1 MLRAIA
7 LVGLLVAIC
16 IGSTAVAGAFGHHPR
31 QAKQGLGHHR
41 CVTAQPKS
49 AQAHG
54 SGARRPSQRGCRRSH
69 RAHQEAGVVPPAA
82 SGDTPA
88 PPSGPVAPPPPPESN
103 PVRDA
108 QQPAPVVGSSVAPPV
123 GEAQDEAEE
132 PEPAEEEEEE
142 AEEGGESE
150 AGEDEEGESEEGGE
164 SGPGPGAVSAQAED
178 FAGAPADVVLPAA
191 AGVDLGS
198 AEGCV
203 AIGPLGIE
211 VEFGG
216 VEAGAQSGSVRLQ
229 LTPGGSMPEEVRCP
243 TASGSRS
250 FEVTAAAPTGGGVL
264 GDPIDPRY
272 LTELPFGTRSFW
284 IEPWRSYLDTWP
296 ASRLLD
302 ALGINFNVTGAEAP
316 ATAQLLQSSG
326 FRLARIEISWNQLSY
341 SNPGQFV
348 EEAGLLQKL
357 NALRENGLRP
367 LILLNSNSGVP
378 APAEAVT
385 LTTTAAAAAG
395 SRTVMLDQASAAAVV
410 PERTGFANLSFGGN
424 PDVLI
429 TAVDADGRATLSR
442 PLAAELAAG
451 PHPGST
457 LGFGPFGPPKLADG
471 STNPEFQRTLDG
483 WLEYVGTVNRL
494 AEEVFGPGNYDFE
507 VWNELS
513 FASEFLDES
522 SYYSPDRVSGS
533 GSVTKALLEATVQY
547 LRDPAHG
554 VSPEVGIS
562 DGFAGQT
569 PFAAAGSV
577 PVGTTALSKHLY
589 QGPLY
594 FPRNATINGVRPLDA
609 LGQSDATGRNSPFTP
624 KLTPN
629 FGSAFPEY
637 FLTAIQTES
646 LIRDLSPNTNTIYG
660 VPHGRSVGPAGGEP
674 TEVWM
679 TEYNLNTRT
688 LFPLQTG
695 NQDQYIGRL
704 TDAQEE
710 RVQAEV
716 VLRSLVAMVNK
727 GLGREYF
734 YAAAHNP
741 GYDLISEG
749 FMDALAANHGAY
761 PVGESGGDTMVALP
775 RMLSR
780 FAGPGPAGAP
790 RQLSLL
796 SIAQAGDQSVW
807 SGDGTAA
814 HPSLYDRDLLAVLPF
829 QSAPQQFVIPVYVM
843 TPNLTTVWDPSVPAD
858 SPTRFDLPDLR
869 FRITLGNLPET
880 AGPPQVSA
888 YDPLRDESTPA
899 RLVSR
904 AGSRAVFEI
913 AATDYPRLLSID
925 YPGG

>member
-1 MLRAIA
+1 MLRATA
-7 LVGLLVAIC
+7 LAGLLFAIC
-16 IGSTAVAGAFGHHPR
+16 AVPAAAAGVSGRHTPLAEQGVGRHH
-31 QAKQGLGHHR
+31 
-41 CVTAQPKS
+41 CVS
-49 AQAHG
+49 ATSKQAHAHG
-54 SGARRPSQRGCRRSH
+54 VRAHRRTRHGCRRSQ
-69 RAHQEAGVVPPAA
+69 RGPGETGAA
-82 SGDTPA
+82 SPPTSDSTPA
-88 PPSGPVAPPPPPESN
+88 PTSESAAVGPSPEFGTVTEAPEPNPGGPG
-103 PVRDA
+103 
-108 QQPAPVVGSSVAPPV
+108 PAATRV
-123 GEAQDEAEE
+123 GEERSEVEE
-132 PEPAEEEEEE
+132 PEPVEEAPAEEPQEHEAEEHE

-150 AGEDEEGESEEGGE
+150 PEAGA
-164 SGPGPGAVSAQAED
+164 AVAQGED

-203 AIGPLGIE
+203 AIGPLGTE

-216 VEAGAQSGSVRLQ
+216 VEADPQSGSVRLQ
-229 LTPGGSMPEEVRCP
+229 LIPGGSMPEEVRCP
-243 TASGSRS
+243 TATGARTY
-250 FEVTAAAPTGGGVL
+250 EVTAAATTSGGVL
-264 GDPIDPRY
+264 GDPIDSKY

-284 IEPWRSYLDTWP
+284 IQPWRSYLDTWP

-302 ALGINFNVTGAEAP
+302 AVGINFNVTTAEASS
-316 ATAQLLQSSG
+316 TAQLLQSSG
-326 FRLARIEISWNQLSY
+326 FELARIEISWNRLSY
-341 SNPGQFV
+341 SNPSQFV
-348 EEAGLLQKL
+348 EEAGLRQQLV
-357 NALRENGLRP
+357 ALREHGLRP
-367 LILLNSNSGVP
+367 LILLNANSGGP
-378 APAEAVT
+378 APAQPMT

-395 SRTVMLDQASAAAVV
+395 SRAVMLDQASAAAVV

-424 PDVLI
+424 PDVLV

-442 PLAAELAAG
+442 PLAAELPAG

-457 LGFGPFGPPKLADG
+457 LRFGPFGPPKLADG
-471 STNPEFQRTLDG
+471 STNPEFQQTLDG

-494 AEEVFGPGNYDFE
+494 AAEVLGAGNYDFE

-522 SYYSPDRVSGS
+522 NYYSPDRVPGS
-533 GSVTKALLEATVQY
+533 GSVTQELLEATVEY

-554 VSPEVGIS
+554 VSPEVGIT

-594 FPRNATINGVRPLDA
+594 FPRNATISGVKPLDA
-609 LGQSDATGRNSPFTP
+609 LGRSDATGKSSPYTP
-624 KLTPN
+624 KFTPN

-646 LIRDLSPNTNTIYG
+646 LVRDLSPNTNTIYG
-660 VPHGRSVGPAGGEP
+660 VPHGRSVGPAGGTP
-674 TEVWM
+674 AEVWM

-688 LFPLQTG
+688 LLPLPTG
-695 NQDQYIGRL
+695 NQDRYIGGI
-704 TDAQEE
+704 TEAQEE
-710 RVQAEV
+710 RIQAEI

-741 GYDLISEG
+741 GYDLISES
-749 FMDALAANHGAY
+749 FMNAVAADPGVY
-761 PVGESGGDTMVALP
+761 PAGQSGGDTMVALP
-775 RMLSR
+775 RMLAR
-780 FAGPGPAGAP
+780 FAGPGPSGAA

-796 SIAQAGDQSVW
+796 SIAQAGDQAVW

-814 HPSLYDRDLLAVLPF
+814 HPDLYDRELLAVLPF
-829 QSAPQQFVIPVYVM
+829 QSAPSHFVIPVYVM

-858 SPTRFDLPDLR
+858 SPTRFDLPDQR
-869 FRITLGNLPET
+869 FRITLGNLPEMIN
-880 AGPPQVSA
+880 APQVTA

-913 AATDYPRLLSID
+913 AATNYPRLLSID
-925 YPGG
+925 YSS